1 MVLLLELKLF
11 FLSLFCMCMCG
22 NVCMRVCSVCFCGS
36 MQRAG
41 EDVDYFPLPLSTSFP
56 CMMVCICVAKRV
68 ALLRGV
74 AVLE

>member
-1 MVLLLELKLF
+1 
-11 FLSLFCMCMCG
+11 
-22 NVCMRVCSVCFCGS
+22 MRVCSVCFCGS